1 MIKLLTFSTL
11 FPSAERP
18 NHGIFVE
25 TRLHHLLAS
34 GEAQSVVVAPVPW
47 FPLKGE
53 RFGEYAKFARTPR
66 EEMHNGIRV
75 LHPRFPLIPKVG
87 MSTAPA
93 LLAAATIPALRRL
106 VREGY
111 DFDLID
117 AHYFYPDGV
126 AAAMLGKYFNKPVA
140 ITARGSDINVLPR
153 YALPR
158 AMIRWAAAQT
168 AVNITVSQALKD
180 QMIKLGVASDRIV
193 VLRNGVDVERFQP
206 VDRAASRRAL
216 GLDAFTLLSVGN
228 IIPGKGH
235 HLAIQSLTLLP
246 EVQLL
251 IAGSGPQRR
260 AYEQLAQDLGVA
272 GRVRFLGSIPQA
284 ALKNYYGAVDALLL
298 ASEREGW
305 PNVLLESMA
314 CGTPVVATRVS
325 GIPEIVAAPE
335 AGLLIDR
342 RTPQAIADAV
352 RSMAANRPDPAAT
365 RAYAMRFQWD
375 ETTHGQLALYRRI
388 LQKPVSMETG
398 HA

>member
-25 TRLHHLLAS
+25 TRLRHLLAS

-106 VREGY
+106 VREGH

-246 EVQLL
+246 DVQLL